1 MIDLKEQFTNWL
13 LKQNLSEK
21 TKVGRKSTVFE
32 YVRRINHLANNL
44 YSLKNTSSNWDLL
57 AKNIA
62 SVLASYYES
71 NNKEYYLSRYNCE
84 RFIDHINNTANLCNS
99 DAFPEIEIGIIINS
113 EELSITKLKF
123 NEITGYT
130 QQLLSVLTNFAD
142 NEFHQIDTFIGCLR
156 LYNLPLNI
164 DIEKT
169 EQIFNKSYN
178 FGNTF
183 IHIKYGQTNQKKDKV
198 ALEKFYD
205 FLQNDNEAQV
215 AALRGERDDKKIL
228 TCLKKIESAKEVIMK
243 CKTIQPQTGRQALQ
257 IKSHFPNG
265 KITILEACSILNI
278 DYKTLKSLQRNNI
291 LIPTLPENMY
301 DEQTINDYLKAHFHP
316 ALETYPHVDY
326 GLKEQWSNRRE
337 AATILNCTERSVYN
351 YTKRG
356 LLTYT
361 DYSPQAPRY
370 YPPELRYLSSI

>member
-142 NEFHQIDTFIGCLR
+142 NEFHQHFFI
-156 LYNLPLNI
+156 
-164 DIEKT
+164 
-169 EQIFNKSYN
+169 
-178 FGNTF
+178 
-183 IHIKYGQTNQKKDKV
+183 
-198 ALEKFYD
+198 
-205 FLQNDNEAQV
+205 
-215 AALRGERDDKKIL
+215 
-228 TCLKKIESAKEVIMK
+228 
-243 CKTIQPQTGRQALQ
+243 
-257 IKSHFPNG
+257 
-265 KITILEACSILNI
+265 
-278 DYKTLKSLQRNNI
+278 
-291 LIPTLPENMY
+291 
-301 DEQTINDYLKAHFHP
+301 
-316 ALETYPHVDY
+316 
-326 GLKEQWSNRRE
+326 
-337 AATILNCTERSVYN
+337 
-351 YTKRG
+351 
-356 LLTYT
+356 
-361 DYSPQAPRY
+361 
-370 YPPELRYLSSI
+370 